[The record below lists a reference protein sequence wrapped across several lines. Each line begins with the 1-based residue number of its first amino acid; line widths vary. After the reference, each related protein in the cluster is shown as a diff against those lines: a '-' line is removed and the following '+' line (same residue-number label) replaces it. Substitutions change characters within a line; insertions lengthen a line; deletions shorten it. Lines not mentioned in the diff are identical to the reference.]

1 MSGDGMGEFGQ
12 IGLNSP
18 ILFYFLKDVERYGSP
33 TYVDNDTEAREGS
46 HPEHVAGYHRLCE
59 RHFIP
64 PCHNWIRHSV
74 TVPRVRGKK
83 VPRALFM
90 DDIKKRPDHDQECHY
105 NDECPHEDGRHG
117 RRKVCEWIAGKHSRI
132 LRLDGF

>member
-1 MSGDGMGEFGQ
+1 MGNSAPLIAEFTRSHHVDHGSLHRQGDH
-12 IGLNSP
+12 LCATD
-18 ILFYFLKDVERYGSP
+18 LLL
-33 TYVDNDTEAREGS
+33 
-46 HPEHVAGYHRLCE
+46 RLAPGT
-59 RHFIP
+59 P
-64 PCHNWIRHSV
+64 PV
-74 TVPRVRGKK
+74 LKK